1 MVSRGVS
8 GMTNNG
14 DQLSDKSVSVGGFHH
29 DVSLL

>member
-8 GMTNNG
+8 GMTEDG
-14 DQLSDKSVSVGGFHH
+14 DQLSDKSVPVGGFHH